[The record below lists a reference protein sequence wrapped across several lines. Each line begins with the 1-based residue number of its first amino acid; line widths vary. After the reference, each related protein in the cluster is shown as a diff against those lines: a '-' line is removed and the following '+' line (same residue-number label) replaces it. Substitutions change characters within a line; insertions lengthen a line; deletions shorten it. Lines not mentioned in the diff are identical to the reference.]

1 MDQATKLR
9 ERVQTNQ
16 EISNARVIAIT
27 SGKGGVGKTT
37 LSVNIAL
44 ELARRGKKVVV
55 FDADFGLANVEVMLG
70 IRPQYNL
77 LDLIHNNKS
86 MTEIITQG
94 PEGIGFIS
102 GGSGALRVPA
112 SGGVRLIW
120 LAFVSAH
127 FNRLVA
133 RFRVRC
139 SSGA

>member
-102 GGSGALRVPA
+102 AGSDDFQNILVMFHVNTVLSRAGGTCGDLFDC
-112 SGGVRLIW
+112 
-120 LAFVSAH
+120 LAFHRHGS
-127 FNRLVA
+127 
-133 RFRVRC
+133 
-139 SSGA
+139 

>member
-55 FDADFGLANVEVMLG
+55 FQKGEWELVKHKEGFKEGL
-70 IRPQYNL
+70 
-77 LDLIHNNKS
+77 K
-86 MTEIITQG
+86 EIWATGTYWI
-94 PEGIGFIS
+94 
-102 GGSGALRVPA
+102 
-112 SGGVRLIW
+112 
-120 LAFVSAH
+120 
-127 FNRLVA
+127 
-133 RFRVRC
+133 
-139 SSGA
+139 

>member
-44 ELARRGKKVVV
+44 ELARRGKKLVV
-55 FDADFGLANVEVMLG
+55 FDAEIGLANVEVMLG

-102 GGSGALRVPA
+102 AGSDDFQNILVMFHVNTVLSHAVGTCGDLFDC
-112 SGGVRLIW
+112 
-120 LAFVSAH
+120 LAFHRHGS
-127 FNRLVA
+127 
-133 RFRVRC
+133 
-139 SSGA
+139 

>member
-55 FDADFGLANVEVMLG
+55 FDADFGLA
-70 IRPQYNL
+70 
-77 LDLIHNNKS
+77 
-86 MTEIITQG
+86 
-94 PEGIGFIS
+94 
-102 GGSGALRVPA
+102 
-112 SGGVRLIW
+112 
-120 LAFVSAH
+120 
-127 FNRLVA
+127 
-133 RFRVRC
+133 
-139 SSGA
+139 SSGPKSVMAPTPMKISSGNTPVSIPTL

>member
-1 MDQATKLR
+1 MESDGSGNEITGTRADQSGNL
-9 ERVQTNQ
+9 
-16 EISNARVIAIT
+16 NARVIAIT

-102 GGSGALRVPA
+102 GGSGCRACDTR
-112 SGGVRLIW
+112 
-120 LAFVSAH
+120 
-127 FNRLVA
+127 
-133 RFRVRC
+133 
-139 SSGA
+139 

>member
-77 LDLIHNNKS
+77 LDLIRRDRKELDLS
-86 MTEIITQG
+86 PVVRG
-94 PEGIGFIS
+94 CPS
-102 GGSGALRVPA
+102 LRH
-112 SGGVRLIW
+112 SIMR
-120 LAFVSAH
+120 VSN
-127 FNRLVA
+127 F
-133 RFRVRC
+133 
-139 SSGA
+139 

>member
-77 LDLIHNNKS
+77 LDRKELDLS
-86 MTEIITQG
+86 PVVRG
-94 PEGIGFIS
+94 CPS
-102 GGSGALRVPA
+102 LRH
-112 SGGVRLIW
+112 SIMR
-120 LAFVSAH
+120 VSN
-127 FNRLVA
+127 F
-133 RFRVRC
+133 
-139 SSGA
+139 